1 MSTASSRATGTPAR
15 FDASA
20 QHRRAMLAKVHVAKK
35 QLRMTDDDYVAVLLR
50 ETGRTSAGDC
60 TQAELHRLIGA
71 FERLGFD
78 AKARPRGPRPA
89 DHPAA
94 RKARALW
101 ISLGLLGAVRD
112 PSEKA
117 LESFARRQIGCDRLQ
132 WANQALVYKLVE
144 ALKAMAERHGWSQ
157 SVEGVS
163 PLAVATVLKRRLV
176 EALLGK
182 LWQAELAPA
191 TWDVNRAAFEFAG
204 VEADLLFAGGET
216 LDVVAQAFGRVLAG
230 AVK

>member
-1 MSTASSRATGTPAR
+1 MSARAARGTPAR

-20 QHRRAMLAKVHVAKK
+20 QHRRSMLAKVHIAKV
-35 QLRMTDDDYVAVLLR
+35 QLRMTEDDYRAVLLR

-60 TQAELHRLIGA
+60 DQAELHRLLSA
-71 FERLGFD
+71 FQRLGFD
-78 AKARPRGPRPA
+78 AKARPRGARPA

-94 RKARALW
+94 RKARAMW
-101 ISLGLLGAVRD
+101 ISLGLLGAIKD

-157 SVEGVS
+157 SIEGVS
-163 PLAVATVLKRRLV
+163 PLAVASVLKRRLV
-176 EALLGK
+176 IALFERLRDAGI
-182 LWQAELAPA
+182 APA
-191 TWDVNRAAFEFAG
+191 SWRVERAAFEFAG
-204 VEADLLFAGGET
+204 IETELPFASADT
-216 LDVVAQAFGRVLAG
+216 LDLIAQSFGRLLAG
-230 AVK
+230 AAK